1 MPWDL
6 RVGAAPLIERIGG
19 WLDEISP
26 VIPCSLVVV
35 FVSFPDR
42 NPVEAENPCL
52 DVALWHEPGT
62 LLGDH
67 SDQVDSIFLK
77 LPVQLREPAIQRSQS
92 LRLLL
97 HHTSTSEST
106 WLCLPKTP
114 RDTMSGL

>member
-52 DVALWHEPGT
+52 DVALWHEPGN

-92 LRLLL
+92 LSCCCT
-97 HHTSTSEST
+97 HQYF
-106 WLCLPKTP
+106 
-114 RDTMSGL
+114 